1 MSPVLQK
8 IDRLDVVFD
17 EPNLV
22 ANAGL
27 VTVATLIDRLGL
39 GQIIDET
46 VDLGDRPGAANPG
59 RKFLTLLATL
69 TAGGSHID
77 HAAMLRAGDTRRILG
92 FEAVAASTLG
102 TFLRLFTWGHVSQ
115 LNKVFTETLRRVW
128 ATRGVGPGGRRLVID
143 LDSTICEVS
152 GARKQGA
159 GYGHT
164 SQLSYH
170 PLIASR
176 ADTGE
181 IVGVR
186 LRGGG
191 SQKGNKHFVSEVVAR
206 VRKAGASGP
215 ILVRADSGFWSRPLI
230 DRCIKLGVDYL
241 ITVKLNK
248 TIKTVIAGIADT
260 AWEKTG
266 SNRDGTV
273 EVASTTY
280 LIKGQNGQG
289 HRPLQV
295 RLVVRR
301 HQTPTIQTPLFPTY
315 QYRAYVTS
323 LTGPLDTIDAD
334 HRHHAVVELAIRNLK
349 EGAGLSHLPSG
360 HFAANAAWLVATAL
374 AHNLTTWTNL
384 LGDPDNQ
391 PTLTVTTSF
400 RTQFINIPGRLVNRT
415 GRPTLR
421 LPTNWPWIQ
430 RFKTILTQLRRLPQL
445 T

>member
-1 MSPVLQK
+1 MRPVLQK

-27 VTVATLIDRLGL
+27 VTVSTLMDRLGL
-39 GQIIDET
+39 EQLVDET

-69 TAGGSHID
+69 IAGGSHID

-92 FEAVAASTLG
+92 FEVVAGSTLG

-115 LNKVFTETLRRVW
+115 LNKVVTESLRRVW
-128 ATRGVGPGGRRLVID
+128 AQGVGPGDDRLVID

-191 SQKGNKHFVSEVVAR
+191 SQKGNKHFVAEVVAR
-206 VRKAGASGP
+206 TRRAGAAGP
-215 ILVRADSGFWSRPLI
+215 ILLRADSGFWSRPLI

-266 SNRDGTV
+266 SNRDRTV

-280 LIKGQNGQG
+280 LIKGANGKG

-301 HQTPTIQTPLFPTY
+301 SPTNTTQTPLFPTY
-315 QYRAYVTS
+315 EYRAYVTS
-323 LTGPLDTIDAD
+323 LTGPLEEIDHD

-391 PTLTVTTSF
+391 PTITVATSF
-400 RTQFINIPGRLVNRT
+400 RTQFINIPGRLVNRA

-421 LPTNWPWIQ
+421 LPTNWPWTQ
-430 RFKTILTQLRRLPQL
+430 RFGIIFTRLRSLPQL
-445 T
+445 A